1 MLALLQRAP
10 NPHAAILFYDW
21 LISQDGQTKMSD
33 LTGRISV
40 RKGIKHQPW
49 LQELLQKEFVF
60 VTPSSRAVNL
70 KEVTELYHQMF
81 GLHQAR

>member
-1 MLALLQRAP
+1 
-10 NPHAAILFYDW
+10 
-21 LISQDGQTKMSD
+21 MSD

-49 LQELLQKEFVF
+49 LQELLQKDFVF

-70 KEVTELYHQMF
+70 KEVTELYHQVF